1 MHGSTLD
8 LDGASGTA
16 AVDEGMAHMMAG
28 QHAGSTA
35 HHTVEGTDP
44 GLHVVVAEPDS
55 PAALPPVLLI
65 HGFASSIALNWEQ
78 SGWIAALVEAGRRVI
93 AVDLPGHGASAA
105 PEDVDS
111 YTPGRIRAD
120 LLQIATDSGARPLD
134 AAHPASGLD
143 VIGYSLGS
151 RLAWEFGATQ
161 PALVR
166 RIVLGGPS
174 SRDPLAEFDLSAA
187 QRFLADGTP
196 IEDASTANL
205 VTMAQASPES
215 DMYAL
220 LSLVEGIKEEPFEA
234 AEAVPQQ
241 PVLMVSGEKDE
252 RVAALEVLKGL
263 VPSAEVLVIPGRN
276 HVNVVTA
283 RAFKQAAIEF
293 LARR

>member
-1 MHGSTLD
+1 
-8 LDGASGTA
+8 
-16 AVDEGMAHMMAG
+16 MAG
-28 QHAGSTA
+28 QHAGTA
-35 HHTVEGTDP
+35 VQHTVEGTDP
-44 GLHVVVAEPDS
+44 GLHLVVAEPES

-65 HGFASSIALNWEQ
+65 HGFASSVALNWEQ
-78 SGWIAALVEAGRRVI
+78 SGWISALLEAGRRVI

-120 LLQIATDSGARPLD
+120 LLQIVTDAGARPISD
-134 AAHPASGLD
+134 MRRDSGLD

-166 RIVLGGPS
+166 RLVLGGPS
-174 SRDPLAEFDLSAA
+174 SRDPLAEFDLPAA

-196 IEDASTANL
+196 VEDASTANL
-205 VTMAQASPES
+205 VAIAQASPAS

-220 LSLVEGIKEEPFEA
+220 LSLVEGIKEEPFDA
-234 AEAVPQQ
+234 AEAVPLQ
-241 PVLMVSGEKDE
+241 PVLMVAGEKDE

-263 VPSAEVLVIPGRN
+263 APSAEVLVVPGRN

-283 RAFKQAAIEF
+283 RAFKQAAIDF
-293 LARR
+293 LARP

>member
-1 MHGSTLD
+1 
-8 LDGASGTA
+8 
-16 AVDEGMAHMMAG
+16 MAHMMAG
-28 QHAGSTA
+28 QHAGQAA

-44 GLHVVVAEPDS
+44 GLHVVVAEPQD

-65 HGFASSIALNWEQ
+65 HGFASSVALNWEQ
-78 SGWIAALVEAGRRVI
+78 SGWVGALTGAGRRVI
-93 AVDLPGHGASAA
+93 AVDLPGHGASQA

-120 LLQIATDSGARPLD
+120 LLQIVTDSGARPL
-134 AAHPASGLD
+134 AAGHPESGLD

-174 SRDPLAEFDLSAA
+174 SRDPLAEFDLAAA

-196 IEDASTANL
+196 IEDASTARL
-205 VTMAQASPES
+205 VTMALASPGS

-220 LSLVEGIKEEPFEA
+220 LSLVEGIKEEPFDA

-241 PVLMVSGEKDE
+241 PLLLVSGEKDE
-252 RVAALEVLKGL
+252 RVAALEVLAGL
-263 VPSAEVLVIPGRN
+263 APSATTVVVPGRN

-283 RAFKQAAIEF
+283 RAFKQAALEF
-293 LARR
+293 LAQA